1 MGVSLLRGERD
12 GANESA
18 LCLLIIL
25 LLQINGS
32 EIESDDPQA
41 LVNVFRAMEKRQR
54 RFGVVVLPFDVPEI
68 GQGLRICGID
78 FQLLFELLPGPVI
91 LLGLPIQIAQ
101 PEMHIWLT
109 RRNLCR
115 RLELAD
121 GLFRSAEPVKS
132 LS

>member
-32 EIESDDPQA
+32 EIEGDDPQA

-68 GQGLRICGID
+68 SQGLRIGGID
-78 FQLLFELLPGPVI
+78 FQFLFELLPGPVI

-101 PEMHIWLT
+101 AEMRICLT
-109 RRNLCR
+109 RRNLPGL
-115 RLELAD
+115 LELA
-121 GLFRSAEPVKS
+121 LSPFRSADP
-132 LS
+132 